1 MSCTTTGGDAAPVV
15 TEIFF
20 AIESAFMQKSKKEE
34 KKSQPSKSSADKI
47 KLIAVKKGSAL
58 SDSVKAISFAED
70 QSYAPNSG
78 KSHQRINDPA

>member
-47 KLIAVKKGSAL
+47 KLIAVKKDQL
-58 SDSVKAISFAED
+58 SPIASKLSLSRKIRVM
-70 QSYAPNSG
+70 
-78 KSHQRINDPA
+78 HQTPARATNV